1 MKIPER
7 FGSAIDG
14 AACNILGAAGDAA
27 INAGIGLAATG
38 AGFKPGAV
46 VAGAGALA
54 HYALSIACPYDAGG
68 ESPTGGTFCGL
79 NTGNICLEWEV
90 GYGMIYQEYAGDFL
104 PLGINYQL
112 FSASTCPVGVSDEPD
127 SEGYYSHRRT
137 FTYVLIDGS
146 TFTKEH
152 VLYSPNQNPNAV
164 RLESRQQPI
173 DGVPSECT
181 EKPRVEPVE
190 TVDGN
195 NCEITVQMMGWGAT
209 PGGTIAPIM
218 LTEPGHLKQQWE
230 DEEMWKRENPGPISG
245 YPGRPHNQTCSFAP
259 FLSFPGPNGDP
270 ITTPI
275 EPGDDFAD
283 ALDRLSKQ
291 LDDQYQDISGELD
304 DVNDKLDD
312 LLDNEDGENP
322 EDPIAIPS
330 GQIVFRAAC
339 DKDAEGN
346 LEQMTYPLT
355 GASTRNEA
363 LTSIYQLNTTIAGM
377 IQQHLLWKTP
387 TCPEEEPELE
397 GDARTI
403 SFRSDETSPYGKSRL
418 RKRLRYRS
426 GSGIGLGGVVDHW
439 KDFSF
444 SAGPVRVIH
453 TGHTWGTPS
462 VWAANADE
470 GKRVLRHAAAE
481 AGFDPDQVGRWKVGG
496 SDNPRL
502 GVPGTMRVDTTK
514 GFYWI
519 TERDG
524 SDGRAIV
531 AQS

>member
-7 FGSAIDG
+7 FGAAIDG

-27 INAGIGLAATG
+27 ITAGIGLAATG

-68 ESPTGGTFCGL
+68 ESPSGGTFCGL
-79 NTGNICLEWEV
+79 NTGNICLEYEV
-90 GYGMIYQEYAGDFL
+90 GYGVIQQLVDGKWL
-104 PLGINYQL
+104 NVGVNYKIFQ
-112 FSASTCPVGVSDEPD
+112 SSTCATNISDEPD
-127 SEGYYSHRRT
+127 SKGYYGQNRT
-137 FTYVLIDGS
+137 FTWLTLDGEVFSAPVVLFS
-146 TFTKEH
+146 T
-152 VLYSPNQNPNAV
+152 NQNPNAV
-164 RLESRQQPI
+164 VLRSVQVPI

-181 EKPRVEPVE
+181 AKPRVEPVE

-195 NCEITVQMMGWGAT
+195 DCNITVQMMGWGST

-218 LTEPGHLKQQWE
+218 LTEQDHVKQQWI
-230 DEEMWKRENPGPISG
+230 DDKMWERENPGPISG
-245 YPGRPHNQTCSFAP
+245 YPDREHFSTCSFAP

-283 ALDRLSKQ
+283 ALQRLANL
-291 LDDQYQDISGELD
+291 LDEQYQDLKGDLD
-304 DVNDKLDD
+304 KVNDKLDD

-426 GSGIGLGGVVDHW
+426 GSGLGLGELVDHW

-453 TGHTWGTPS
+453 TGYSWGSPS

>member
-1 MKIPER
+1 MSITDR
-7 FGSAIDG
+7 FKGSLDGASCQILNAAGSA
-14 AACNILGAAGDAA
+14 A
-27 INAGIGLAATG
+27 ITAGIGLASTAV
-38 AGFKPGAV
+38 GFKPGALI
-46 VAGAGALA
+46 ASAGALTL
-54 HYALSIACPYDAGG
+54 YAMGIGCTFDEGG
-68 ESPTGGTFCGL
+68 EGPEGGTYCGL

-90 GYGMIYQEYAGDFL
+90 GNGMLYQEYDGAFS
-104 PLGINYQL
+104 PLGINYAKFL
-112 FSASTCPVGVSDEPD
+112 SASCPTNISDEPD
-127 SEGYYSHRRT
+127 SKGYYSHRRV
-137 FTYVLIDGS
+137 FTYLLVDGA

-152 VLYSPNQNPNAV
+152 ILRSPNQNPNQV
-164 RLESRQQPI
+164 ILKSEQIPI
-173 DGVPSECT
+173 NEVPSECT
-181 EKPRVEPVE
+181 AKPRVEPVE

-195 NCEITVQMMGWGAT
+195 NCNITVQMMGWGQT

-218 LTEPGHLKQQWE
+218 LTEPGHVKQKWE
-230 DEEMWKRENPGPISG
+230 DEKMWERENPGPISS
-245 YPGRPHNQTCSFAP
+245 YPARQHNQTCSFAP
-259 FLSFPGPNGDP
+259 FLSYPGPNGDP
-270 ITTPI
+270 IPVPI

-283 ALDRLSKQ
+283 ALQRLSRQ
-291 LDDQYQDISGELD
+291 LDEQYQDLAGGLD
-304 DVNDKLDD
+304 EIKDKLDD

-387 TCPEEEPELE
+387 ICPEEEPELE

-496 SDNPRL
+496 SDNPRI
-502 GVPGTMRVDTTK
+502 GVSGTMRIDTTK

-519 TERDG
+519 TARDG
-524 SDGRAIV
+524 SDERPIV
-531 AQS
+531 AAT